1 MERHL
6 SPAALG
12 RLFSGQMVG
21 AETEI
26 ADAHLVRCRQCLDLA
41 AAVAA
46 KHRKDGALVRLTE
59 ERSAAL
65 RLLEAEE
72 QTARRRLLAHCGWAE
87 LKDLAVE
94 EQRLRLKRA
103 PELQTLEMFQTVV
116 AAASAAGPDDPF
128 LGEER
133 AFLAHILAGLLPDTC
148 CPAALRRDLQGQ
160 AMLVA
165 ADCRRLARNWRDM
178 GAALKAAR
186 SHFEQGTGDPVW
198 DARCLA
204 VQAALATDRGHLER
218 AQAGLTGAAEIF
230 RAARDASSLA
240 SVRIQEARTL
250 MAAGRWDEALE
261 QAEDALRWARPGDLR
276 LQALARSLATEC
288 LAVLG
293 RPGEALRSH
302 IASPPGGQ
310 SGERHGGLRSAWL
323 AALLLDGLGHGPDAE
338 KAYRAGA
345 AGYQEEEL
353 YQEAFLTLLALFGS
367 LVRRK
372 AWDKA
377 ARVCEDAC
385 ALAARPG
392 TACPSQV
399 AGQWRDLL
407 ARARARKVSAEDLLA
422 ARRLLVLHWH
432 VPAQRALP
440 PLSPLPQED
449 GPATG
454 SVVPARAAAAEPAP
468 RPAPSPAPPAPDRP
482 RDLRGL
488 DAAIEHYDRQLIA
501 RALERCGG
509 CILETSRFLDITRNT
524 LKAKI
529 RLYGLESAVRRS
541 SDEPEGH
548 PALSDAERQ
557 EVERLRAWS
566 GWAELKKLPAAR
578 QIERLQK
585 AQALQTR
592 EMFDTI
598 LAAASAAALDDPAR
612 GEELALV
619 ARALA
624 GLLPKSWCSEAL
636 RHDLFGDSLRVVGN
650 CRRLS
655 GDWAAS
661 ANILAEA
668 RGHLDQG
675 TGDPRREARLL
686 SVEASLAADTWKID
700 RASDLLARA
709 AAIYRRAQ
717 DVAAFAAIT
726 LQEAGTLLA
735 AGCYEEAMA
744 RAEDILRRLS
754 PKEARL
760 EILARSIVTEC
771 LAFLGRPTEALRSL
785 AAAWPLY
792 EGFQGRRTEPQRC
805 FLEALVLDVLGY
817 IEKAEAVYRH
827 SVAGYMEAEL
837 YKDAFLTMLTR
848 FEILFRRGAWDQAAR
863 ACEEALALEEQ
874 IAAPGHEPM
883 IGLWRDLLTLVTEQR
898 LTEQRVQEA
907 RHAVVLH
914 WSSPAAGARPA
925 GRGAVALRWDG
936 NGSAAPNGAARSA
949 GATGGEPE
957 QLLAFHPATP
967 PRKLAAGT
975 YKDLMESYDCRII
988 EEGLTRCGG
997 RIKPTARLLG
1007 IARTTLEKK
1016 IEKYGLSSVA

>member
-6 SPAALG
+6 SPAALD
-12 RLFSGQMVG
+12 RLFSGQMG
-21 AETEI
+21 DAETEI

-46 KHRKDGALVRLTE
+46 MHRKDGALVRLTE
-59 ERSAAL
+59 EPSAAL

-87 LKDLAVE
+87 LKNLAIE
-94 EQRLRLKRA
+94 EQRERLKKA
-103 PELQTLEMFQTVV
+103 PELLTLEMFQTVV

-148 CPAALRRDLQGQ
+148 CPRAVRQDLQGQ

-165 ADCRRLARNWRDM
+165 ADCRRLAGNWRDV
-178 GAALKAAR
+178 GTALKAAR

-218 AQAGLTGAAEIF
+218 AQTDLTGAAEIF
-230 RAARDASSLA
+230 RVARDVFSLA

-261 QAEDALRWARPGDLR
+261 RAEDALRWTRPGDLR
-276 LQALARSLATEC
+276 LQGLAQSVATEC
-288 LAVLG
+288 LAILG
-293 RPGEALRSH
+293 RPAEALRSH
-302 IASPPGGQ
+302 LASPPGGQ
-310 SGERHGGLRSAWL
+310 PGERHGGLRSPWL
-323 AALLLDGLGHGPDAE
+323 AALLLDALEHGPDAE
-338 KAYRAGA
+338 KAYRTGA

-392 TACPSQV
+392 TACPTQV
-399 AGQWRDLL
+399 AEQWRDLL
-407 ARARARKVSAEDLLA
+407 AQARARKVSAEDLLS
-422 ARRLLVLHWH
+422 ARRLLVRHWH

-440 PLSPLPQED
+440 PLSPLPPDD
-449 GPATG
+449 GPAVG
-454 SVVPARAAAAEPAP
+454 SAVPARAAAAEPAP
-468 RPAPSPAPPAPDRP
+468 RPPSPAPDGP
-482 RDLRGL
+482 RTVRGL
-488 DAAIEHYDRQLIA
+488 DAATEHYDRQLIA

-529 RLYGLESAVRRS
+529 KLYGLESAVRRS
-541 SDEPEGH
+541 SEEPEGH

-557 EVERLRAWS
+557 EVERLRAWT
-566 GWAELKKLPAAR
+566 GWAELRKLPAAR

-585 AQALQTR
+585 ARALQTR

-598 LAAASAAALDDPAR
+598 LAAASATALDDPAR
-612 GEELALV
+612 GEETALV
-619 ARALA
+619 AWALA
-624 GLLPKSWCSEAL
+624 GLLPKTWCSEAL
-636 RHDLFGDSLRVVGN
+636 RHDLFGEVLRVVGN

-655 GDWAAS
+655 GEWADS
-661 ANILAEA
+661 AAAFAEA
-668 RGHLDQG
+668 RSHLDQG

-686 SVEASLAADTWKID
+686 SVEASLAADTRKFD
-700 RASDLLARA
+700 PALDLLARA
-709 AAIYRRAQ
+709 AGIYRRAQ
-717 DVAAFAAIT
+717 DAAALWSIT
-726 LQEAGTLLA
+726 LKEASAFLSG
-735 AGCYEEAMA
+735 GRHEEAMV
-744 RAEDILRRLS
+744 RAEEVLRCLS

-760 EILARSIVTEC
+760 EMLARSIVTEC
-771 LAFLGRPTEALRSL
+771 LAFLGRPIEALRSL

-792 EGFQGRRTEPQRC
+792 ERLQGRRTDIKLGY
-805 FLEALVLDVLGY
+805 LESLVLDALGY
-817 IEKAEAVYRH
+817 TQEAEAAFRQCI
-827 SVAGYMEAEL
+827 AGYMEAEL
-837 YKDAFLTMLTR
+837 YKDAFLTMMTR
-848 FEILFRRGAWDQAAR
+848 FETLFRRGAWAQAAR
-863 ACEEALALEEQ
+863 ACEEALAWEEQ

-914 WSSPAAGARPA
+914 WSGGARTA

-936 NGSAAPNGAARSA
+936 NGTPAPTGAARSA
-949 GATGGEPE
+949 EATGDEPG

-997 RIKPTARLLG
+997 KVKPTARLLG

-1016 IEKYGLSSVA
+1016 IEKYGLSGVA

>member
-6 SPAALG
+6 SPAALD
-12 RLFSGQMVG
+12 RLLSGQMGG

-41 AAVAA
+41 AAAAA
-46 KHRKDGALVRLTE
+46 KLRKDGVPVRLPA

-94 EQRLRLKRA
+94 EQRARLKRS

-133 AFLAHILAGLLPDTC
+133 AFLAHILAGLLPDTS
-148 CPAALRRDLQGQ
+148 CPRAVRHDLQGQ

-165 ADCRRLARNWRDM
+165 ADCRRLAGNWRDM
-178 GAALKAAR
+178 GAALKTAR

-198 DARCLA
+198 DARCLV

-230 RAARDASSLA
+230 RAARDTSSLA

-250 MAAGRWDEALE
+250 MAAGRWAEALE
-261 QAEDALRWARPGDLR
+261 RAEDALRWTGPGDLR
-276 LQALARSLATEC
+276 LQGLARSLATEC

-293 RPGEALRSH
+293 RPAEALRSH
-302 IASPPGGQ
+302 LASPPGGQ
-310 SGERHGGLRSAWL
+310 PGERHGGLRSAWL
-323 AALLLDGLGHGPDAE
+323 AALLLDALEHGADAE

-392 TACPSQV
+392 TGCPAQV
-399 AGQWRDLL
+399 AEQWRDLL
-407 ARARARKVSAEDLLA
+407 AQARAHKVPAEVLLA
-422 ARRLLVLHWH
+422 ARRLLVRHWH

-454 SVVPARAAAAEPAP
+454 SVVPAPP
-468 RPAPSPAPPAPDRP
+468 PPPSPAPDGP
-482 RDLRGL
+482 RTVRGL

-501 RALERCGG
+501 RALDGCGG
-509 CILETSRFLDITRNT
+509 CILETARFLDIARNT
-524 LKAKI
+524 LRTKI
-529 RLYGLESAVRRS
+529 KLYGLENAVRRS

-557 EVERLRAWS
+557 EVERLRAWT

-612 GEELALV
+612 GEEMALV

-624 GLLPKSWCSEAL
+624 GLLPKAWCSEAS

-655 GDWAAS
+655 GDWATS
-661 ANILAEA
+661 ATILAEA
-668 RGHLDQG
+668 RGHLGQG
-675 TGDPRREARLL
+675 TGDPRREALLL
-686 SVEASLAADTWKID
+686 SAEASLAADTRKFD
-700 RASDLLARA
+700 LALALLARA
-709 AAIYRRAQ
+709 AAIHRRAQ
-717 DVAAFAAIT
+717 DSAAVAAIT
-726 LQEAGTLLA
+726 LQEANILLS
-735 AGCYEEAMA
+735 GGRHEEAMV
-744 RAEDILRRLS
+744 RAEEVLRSSS
-754 PKEARL
+754 PKEVRL
-760 EILARSIVTEC
+760 EMLARSIVTEC
-771 LAFLGRPTEALRSL
+771 LAFLGRPIEALRSL

-792 EGFQGRRTEPQRC
+792 ERLRGRRTEIKLGY
-805 FLEALVLDVLGY
+805 LESLVLDALDYVP
-817 IEKAEAVYRH
+817 EAEAAFRQCI
-827 SVAGYMEAEL
+827 AGYMEAEL
-837 YKDAFLTMLTR
+837 YKDAFLTMMTR
-848 FEILFRRGAWDQAAR
+848 FETLFRRGAWEQAAR
-863 ACEEALALEEQ
+863 ACEEALASEEQ
-874 IAAPGHEPM
+874 IAAPGHGPM
-883 IGLWRDLLTLVTEQR
+883 IALWRDLLALVTEQR

-914 WSSPAAGARPA
+914 WSGGARTA
-925 GRGAVALRWDG
+925 GPGASVLRWDG
-936 NGSAAPNGAARSA
+936 NGTAAPI
-949 GATGGEPE
+949 GGEPE

-975 YKDLMESYDCRII
+975 YKDLLESYDCRII

-1016 IEKYGLSSVA
+1016 IEKYGLSAVA